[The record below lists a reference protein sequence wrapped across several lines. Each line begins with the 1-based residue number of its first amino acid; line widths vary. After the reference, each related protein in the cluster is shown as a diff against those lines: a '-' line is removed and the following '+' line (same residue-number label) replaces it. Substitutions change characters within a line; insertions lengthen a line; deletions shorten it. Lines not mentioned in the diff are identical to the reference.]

1 MPDCPCIVCIQT
13 SEVGIVER
21 LGKYDRTINPGVNYL
36 CCPVE
41 YVADKI
47 SMRLQ
52 QLNVTCE
59 TKTLDNVFVVVQV
72 VVQYK
77 VEKAKI
83 YDAYYKLDNSKSQIQ
98 AYVFDTVRSVLPT
111 MDLDSAFEAKE
122 EIATA
127 VKDSLAETM
136 ADFGFSIQGCLV
148 TDLNPDAKVKSAMNQ
163 INEATRMREANKERA
178 EADKIQLVKAAEAD
192 CDAKKLSGEGV
203 AKQRKAIVD
212 GLRDSIL
219 DFSGGDEGVGGT
231 TPKDVIDLLLLT
243 QYFDMLKDI
252 GSHPGT
258 STVFLPSDSAPVRDG
273 IMQAN
278 AMAR

>member
-1 MPDCPCIVCIQT
+1 MP
-13 SEVGIVER
+13 SFR
-21 LGKYDRTINPGVNYL
+21 
-36 CCPVE
+36 
-41 YVADKI
+41 
-47 SMRLQ
+47 
-52 QLNVTCE
+52 
-59 TKTLDNVFVVVQV
+59 
-72 VVQYK
+72 
-77 VEKAKI
+77 
-83 YDAYYKLDNSKSQIQ
+83 
-98 AYVFDTVRSVLPT
+98 
-111 MDLDSAFEAKE
+111 
-122 EIATA
+122 
-127 VKDSLAETM
+127 
-136 ADFGFSIQGCLV
+136 GC
-148 TDLNPDAKVKSAMNQ
+148 Q
-163 INEATRMREANKERA
+163 
-178 EADKIQLVKAAEAD
+178 AAEAD

-219 DFSGGDEGVGGT
+219 DFRYLRCLTHEQKRAQQKRALAKGESAPCAVPCVVPGKGPLARARASSSPRQPPPCLVDGCVVGGAVLTLSPPRDNSGGDEGVGGT